1 MNLQLWRQHNTMHDF
16 PIIRCLLGFVL
27 LYFGSFV
34 GQALSEE
41 IKTLTSAFAKN
52 QRTVKIGR
60 CSFRR
65 REKSKCIRGV
75 LLLLLLPRMPL
86 QLRLLLWQGRLYSKP
101 LLIPYLLNTSSHFR
115 PHMHDHVYW
124 CLRHIFT
131 FHYFYGLTSKNM
143 HLPMRTT
150 TPTPS
155 PAVAAATGG

>member
-1 MNLQLWRQHNTMHDF
+1 MHDF

-75 LLLLLLPRMPL
+75 LLLLLLLLPRMPL
-86 QLRLLLWQGRLYSKP
+86 QLRLLL
-101 LLIPYLLNTSSHFR
+101 
-115 PHMHDHVYW
+115 
-124 CLRHIFT
+124 
-131 FHYFYGLTSKNM
+131 
-143 HLPMRTT
+143 
-150 TPTPS
+150 
-155 PAVAAATGG
+155 